1 MLAIREGRPEDH
13 EALVGIWL
21 RSVRATHT
29 FLTEADIQ
37 ALLPAVRESALPA
50 LELWVL
56 CSDDGELAGF
66 MGLVGANVEALFID
80 PAFTRRGGGRLL
92 LDHARR
98 LKGEL
103 RVDVNEQNPEALKF
117 YLAEGFEV
125 VGRSDVDS
133 GGRPFPLLH
142 MQEKA
147 ADVEEEEGP
156 RIETDL
162 AD

>member
-1 MLAIREGRPEDH
+1 MTIREGRTEDL
-13 EALVGIWL
+13 ETLVGIWL

-37 ALLPAVRESALPA
+37 ELLPVVREAALPA

-56 CSDDGELAGF
+56 CDDDEVAGF
-66 MGLVGANVEALFID
+66 MGLDGSNVEALFID
-80 PAFTRRGGGRLL
+80 PAFARRGGGRML

-98 LKGEL
+98 LKGAL

-142 MQEKA
+142 LRERRPSTA
-147 ADVEEEEGP
+147 SPV
-156 RIETDL
+156 RTH
-162 AD
+162 

>member
-1 MLAIREGRPEDH
+1 MLTIREGRTEDH

-37 ALLPAVRESALPA
+37 ALLPVVRETALPA

-56 CSDDGELAGF
+56 CADDGEPAGF
-66 MGLVGANVEALFID
+66 MGLDGSNVEALFID
-80 PAFTRRGGGRLL
+80 PAFARRGGGRML

-98 LKGEL
+98 LKGAL

-125 VGRSDVDS
+125 VGRSDLDS

-142 MQEKA
+142 LREGH
-147 ADVEEEEGP
+147 ADVA
-156 RIETDL
+156 DL

>member
-1 MLAIREGRPEDH
+1 MLTIREGRPEDH

-21 RSVRATHT
+21 RSVRVTHT

-37 ALLPAVRESALPA
+37 ELLPVVRDSALEN

-56 CSDDGELAGF
+56 CADQGETAGF
-66 MGLVGANVEALFID
+66 MGLDGSNVEALFID
-80 PAFTRRGGGRLL
+80 PAFTRKGGGRML

-98 LKGEL
+98 LKGSL

-117 YLAEGFEV
+117 YLAEGFRV
-125 VGRSDVDS
+125 VGRSEVDS

-142 MQEKA
+142 LRENQ
-147 ADVEEEEGP
+147 
-156 RIETDL
+156 
-162 AD
+162 

>member
-1 MLAIREGRPEDH
+1 MMAIREGRPEDH

-29 FLTEADIQ
+29 FLTEDDIQ
-37 ALLPAVRESALPA
+37 ALLPVVRETALPA

-56 CSDDGELAGF
+56 CDDGGEPAGF
-66 MGLVGANVEALFID
+66 MGLDGSNVEALFID
-80 PAFTRRGGGRLL
+80 PAFTRRGGGRML

-98 LKGEL
+98 LKGTL
-103 RVDVNEQNPEALKF
+103 RVDVNEQNTEALKF
-117 YLAEGFEV
+117 YLADGFKV
-125 VGRSDVDS
+125 VGRSEVDS

-142 MQEKA
+142 LREGH
-147 ADVEEEEGP
+147 ADVA
-156 RIETDL
+156 DL